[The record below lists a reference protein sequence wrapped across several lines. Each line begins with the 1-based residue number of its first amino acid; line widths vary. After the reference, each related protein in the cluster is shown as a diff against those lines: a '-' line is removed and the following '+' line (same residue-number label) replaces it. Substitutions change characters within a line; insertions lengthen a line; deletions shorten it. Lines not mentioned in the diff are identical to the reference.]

1 MAPLV
6 VTANPDFPAKTDTT
20 AAMDAME
27 PMDLEDT
34 KETKAT
40 LVTKG
45 CPAFRA
51 SRAPREIRATLV
63 LEDLADHPVCRAHTA
78 NQVATA
84 STVSR

>member
-1 MAPLV
+1 MVVPD
-6 VTANPDFPAKTDTT
+6 VTANLDIPAKTGAL
-20 AAMDAME
+20 AAMDVTE
-27 PMDLEDT
+27 PTVCVDLR
-34 KETKAT
+34 ETKAT

-63 LEDLADHPVCRAHTA
+63 VEDLADHPVCRAHTA